1 MHINLIV
8 PGLLSPLHAW
18 VRDYD
23 WEPKAD
29 ALARMLTGMRGHRVE
44 NEHAIQTAARLLGWN
59 GEQENS
65 GFPAAGWRAL
75 AHGFDLPSDSDWI
88 CADPVHL
95 RVDISNA
102 VLLGGNRMNIQMDE
116 ASALTDTLE
125 SMFGDEGWHF
135 RIGSANEW
143 YLQTPPGK
151 APDGPM
157 LSDVIGKSFR
167 DIPGKKMT
175 DPKWATRLTE
185 IQMVLNEHPVNRA
198 RQARGELTINSLWYW
213 GRSTGDMDLTLPGD
227 VRIIGRDH
235 ILNGL
240 ADRAGVRCES
250 DDPNELI
257 KASQDDVLIY
267 LDNLTEPAAY
277 DDLQAWEKELAK
289 MEANWFGYLEKLIDS
304 GDVISIDLLADGY
317 QWRIAKKGLLLRFR
331 STRKLAHLLNNN

>member
-1 MHINLIV
+1 MHIYLIV
-8 PGLLSPLHAW
+8 PGLSSPLHAW
-18 VRDYD
+18 MRDYD

-44 NEHAIQTAARLLGWN
+44 KEHAILTAARLLGWKEEV
-59 GEQENS
+59 GEA
-65 GFPAAGWRAL
+65 FPAAGLRAL
-75 AHGFDLPSDSDWI
+75 VHGFDVSHDSDWV

-102 VLLGGNRMNIQMDE
+102 VLLGGNRLNIDMSE
-116 ASALTDTLE
+116 AIELIDSLE
-125 SMFGDEGWHF
+125 SMFSDDRWHF
-135 RIGSANEW
+135 RIGSTNEW
-143 YLQTPPGK
+143 YIQTPPGT
-151 APDGPM
+151 APDGPI
-157 LSDVIGKSFR
+157 LSEVIGKSFR
-167 DIPGKKMT
+167 DIPRKKT
-175 DPKWATRLTE
+175 KDSERETRLTE

-240 ADRAGVRCES
+240 ANRAGVRCES

-304 GDVISIDLLADGY
+304 GDVMSIDLLADGY

-331 STRKLAHLLNNN
+331 STKKLAHLLNNN